1 MKLIFL
7 LLFLHRIVMNELNL
21 NTSDQ
26 TGWYEVYKYCLH
38 KLNIACHF
46 LCLPPASLNQSIKLK
61 VETDEIIER
70 LFLNSYGG
78 KYSVVFSR
86 NSLIYAS
93 RVKLIEKIGE
103 GENTAHVYNSTLILN
118 NMLISMVQV
127 NLVLYIVP
135 F

>member
-1 MKLIFL
+1 M
-7 LLFLHRIVMNELNL
+7 
-21 NTSDQ
+21 
-26 TGWYEVYKYCLH
+26 
-38 KLNIACHF
+38 
-46 LCLPPASLNQSIKLK
+46 PPASLNQSIKLK
-61 VETDEIIER
+61 VESQETDEIIER

-78 KYSVVFSR
+78 MYSGAFAR

-103 GENTAHVYNSTLILN
+103 GENMAHVYNSTLILN
-118 NMLISMVQV
+118 NTLISMLQV